1 MDIISLLI
9 DTIILLLKLVV
20 SIIMIAGTWKVFAKA
35 GRPGWAILIPIY
47 NFYVMLK
54 IAGRSGWWLLLA
66 FIPLINLSL
75 IVIIIIMP
83 FNIANKFGKGIG
95 YGFGLLFL
103 PFVFY
108 PILGFGN
115 ARYRP

>member
-1 MDIISLLI
+1 MDQIISFFISLLQ
-9 DTIILLLKLVV
+9 LAVF
-20 SIIMIAGTWKVFAKA
+20 IIMIAGTWKIFEKA
-35 GRPGWAILIPIY
+35 GQPGWAILIPIY
-47 NFYVMLK
+47 NFYVLLK
-54 IAGRSGWWLLLA
+54 VAGRSGWWLIIAL
-66 FIPLINLSL
+66 IPLINLSV
-75 IVIIIIMP
+75 IVICIIMP